1 MTALLESSNGLVED
15 FGAYLGTLDRAER
28 ARALARAKMLGMR
41 DASEE
46 ALNEPSGLLAR
57 RVDIGGL
64 LREGIPPV
72 EYLEGLFARRMVYAK
87 GVTGFTGHPKSM
99 KTTLVSRLALDAMA
113 AGRYVVYLD
122 WENGDEEV
130 ARRFL
135 DLGAPADLLSER
147 LVYLPFPGAP
157 NWAEI
162 GGIWDEFPDA
172 VGIWDST
179 RGILRSLGLNEDKAA
194 EVGQFLDPLV
204 EFSLTRSVPSL
215 LIDHVIKSA
224 TENTGYARGSGD
236 KLAAVQAQWYVKC
249 PTEITETEP
258 GEIEVIRW
266 AARSGRLEPALPLPR
281 RRRRREPDVPASRR
295 GPVAG
300 SEARTQHHRVPEG
313 RAAGGVLAQPDH
325 GRSDRDGGHDA
336 RDREGTRGGSRPAGR
351 TARGQVPLRRQ
362 PRQRRAGIRCV
373 AGVLGASERPTHLRR
388 WGCPR
393 RCVVGSDAPRRTKA
407 EFRSTTGVAV
417 RRGPTH
423 LRRRATAVG
432 ASSALT
438 PVRREPTHLRVRTR
452 PEAGRTIVHPY
463 RLLTET
469 ERAAAW
475 DAYDDLLDA
484 ACDARSNGWAS
495 WERDHV
501 IAAARRLGVTVWPR
515 LIERVLKDARGMVPR
530 VG

>member
-1 MTALLESSNGLVED
+1 
-15 FGAYLGTLDRAER
+15 
-28 ARALARAKMLGMR
+28 MLGMR

-64 LREGIPPV
+64 LRGGVPPV

-87 GVTGFTGHPKSM
+87 GVTAFTGHPKSM

-266 AARSGRLEPALPLPR
+266 AARSGRLNRRFRFLVGDGEGNLTFQRLDADQSPEAKLERSIIEFLKAGQPEAFSLNQITAGVTGTAATTRETVKALA
-281 RRRRREPDVPASRR
+281 EAPDR
-295 GPVAG
+295 PV
-300 SEARTQHHRVPEG
+300 ELHEG
-313 RAAGGVLAQPDH
+313 RYRYVANLDN
-325 GRSDRDGGHDA
+325 
-336 RDREGTRGGSRPAGR
+336 EGQAS
-351 TARGQVPLRRQ
+351 
-362 PRQRRAGIRCV
+362 
-373 AGVLGASERPTHLRR
+373 GASL
-388 WGCPR
+388 
-393 RCVVGSDAPRRTKA
+393 A
-407 EFRSTTGVAV
+407 F
-417 RRGPTH
+417 
-423 LRRRATAVG
+423 
-432 ASSALT
+432 
-438 PVRREPTHLRVRTR
+438 
-452 PEAGRTIVHPY
+452 
-463 RLLTET
+463 
-469 ERAAAW
+469 
-475 DAYDDLLDA
+475 
-484 ACDARSNGWAS
+484 
-495 WERDHV
+495 
-501 IAAARRLGVTVWPR
+501 
-515 LIERVLKDARGMVPR
+515 
-530 VG
+530 